1 MSRQRIKQLQE
12 LFLGEKVHIE
22 TYEDAEP
29 NKIELSFWTV
39 RL

>member
-12 LFLGEKVHIE
+12 LFFLGEKVHIE

-29 NKIELSFWTV
+29 NKIELSF
-39 RL
+39 